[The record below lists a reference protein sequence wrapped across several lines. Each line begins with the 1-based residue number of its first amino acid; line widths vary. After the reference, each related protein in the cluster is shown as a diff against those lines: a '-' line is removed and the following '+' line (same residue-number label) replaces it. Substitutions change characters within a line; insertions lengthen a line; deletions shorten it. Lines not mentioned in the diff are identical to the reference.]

1 MAAGL
6 LVLWVPGGQESS
18 GRDHPLRRGDGWKP
32 CVGGT
37 RVTVGT
43 VVGLVAAGKSTAE
56 ILAAYPY
63 LDEQDVMEA
72 LAYAAWRVEEIEIPI
87 SA

>member
-1 MAAGL
+1 MAQL
-6 LVLWVPGGQESS
+6 DRVTRSIDVMGG
-18 GRDHPLRRGDGWKP
+18 KP

-43 VVGLVAAGKSTAE
+43 VVGLVAAGKPIVE
-56 ILAAYPY
+56 ILDAYPY
-63 LDEQDVMEA
+63 LDEQDVMQA
-72 LAYAAWRVEEIEIPI
+72 LSYAAWRVEEIEISI

>member
-1 MAAGL
+1 MTPL
-6 LVLWVPGGQESS
+6 DRVTRSIDVMGG
-18 GRDHPLRRGDGWKP
+18 KA

-43 VVGLVAAGKSTAE
+43 VVGLVAAGKSIAQ
-56 ILAAYPY
+56 ILDAYPY
-63 LDEQDVMEA
+63 LDEQDVMQA
-72 LAYAAWRVEEIEIPI
+72 LSYAAWRVEEIEIPT

>member
-1 MAAGL
+1 MQSSVATCRYRLGMAPL
-6 LVLWVPGGQESS
+6 DRVTRSIDVMGG
-18 GRDHPLRRGDGWKP
+18 KA

-43 VVGLVAAGKSTAE
+43 VVGLVAAGKSVTE
-56 ILAAYPY
+56 ILDAYPY
-63 LDEQDVMEA
+63 LAAEDVMQA